1 MSLDNFKN
9 FVKENPKLAN
19 FVRNGDMTWQKF
31 YELYDLYGPFHDI
44 WNKYLGITTNGVFS
58 FKDML
63 VIPFIM
69 ILSILMPNALIL
81 VSSFTQEK
89 SIFIIQL
96 LINIFILQHLY
107 QKNFKILLIIVKQKK
122 VILKNLL
129 MNLDLFLRILMI
141 NECRYSI

>member
-58 FKDML
+58 FKDMFNVFKSL
-63 VIPFIM
+63 DMNEVQKGISSLQKGIGYVQDFI
-69 ILSILMPNALIL
+69 SNRETKESDSKK
-81 VSSFTQEK
+81 SSYEPRP
-89 SIFIIQL
+89 IF
-96 LINIFILQHLY
+96 
-107 QKNFKILLIIVKQKK
+107 KNF
-122 VILKNLL
+122 
-129 MNLDLFLRILMI
+129 DD
-141 NECRYSI
+141 

>member
-58 FKDML
+58 FKDMFNVFKSL
-63 VIPFIM
+63 DMNEVQKGISSLQKGIGYVQDFI
-69 ILSILMPNALIL
+69 SNR
-81 VSSFTQEK
+81 EK
-89 SIFIIQL
+89 KESDT
-96 LINIFILQHLY
+96 
-107 QKNFKILLIIVKQKK
+107 
-122 VILKNLL
+122 KNLL

-141 NECRYSI
+141 NECRNSDRLKV

>member
-58 FKDML
+58 FKDMFNVFKSL
-63 VIPFIM
+63 DMNEVQKGISSLQKGIGYVQDFI
-69 ILSILMPNALIL
+69 SNREKKESDTKK
-81 VSSFTQEK
+81 SSYK
-89 SIFIIQL
+89 PRPIF
-96 LINIFILQHLY
+96 
-107 QKNFKILLIIVKQKK
+107 KNF
-122 VILKNLL
+122 
-129 MNLDLFLRILMI
+129 DD
-141 NECRYSI
+141 